1 MLDRVRA
8 GDGGGRLG
16 GSPGVSS
23 CVTATM
29 VLRQVAKWDFL
40 GERQMSDFDGYTA
53 GIVIK

>member
-8 GDGGGRLG
+8 GDGGGGLG

-29 VLRQVAKWDFL
+29 VLRQVAKRGFWKKDKWVTS
-40 GERQMSDFDGYTA
+40 M
-53 GIVIK
+53 GILQRL